1 MLHYADLAIIN
12 SLGNYYV
19 YTVRATAMSSD
30 DREFGKNDFNCCR
43 LKQRSI
49 FLGAAIAIAL
59 SAPTAL
65 SSETNEQLTKTSPN
79 YPVVESASL
88 DTDLDVPWS
97 KPVLVQDP
105 FEGEFVG
112 IFDRHFFY
120 NRVLNTSAR
129 LEVVSLWSPDTIRF
143 LLAYSDR
150 DCNYSSTYYHQT
162 ISRDCL
168 TSNAALKITD
178 VYLKLGKEVFR
189 LEGSNSRFEVDARLA
204 TALKNSPSGNVDIR
218 LIVENGETVD
228 SKIGKETVKA
238 WQEIY

>member
-1 MLHYADLAIIN
+1 MELCN
-12 SLGNYYV
+12 SNTLGI
-19 YTVRATAMSSD
+19 AAMSID
-30 DREFGKNDFNCCR
+30 DRESGKNHFNRCQF
-43 LKQRSI
+43 KQRFI

-59 SAPTAL
+59 SAQTAL
-65 SSETNEQLTKTSPN
+65 TSEKNGQLTVSTSD
-79 YPVVESASL
+79 YPVVESAKL

-97 KPVLVQDP
+97 EPVIVQDP

-120 NRVLNTSAR
+120 SRVLNTSAR

-143 LLAYSDR
+143 LLAYRDR
-150 DCNYSSTYYHQT
+150 DCNFSSSTFHHQT

-168 TSNAALKITD
+168 VSNAALKITN
-178 VYLKLGKEVFR
+178 VYLKLGEEVFR
-189 LEGSNSRFEVDARLA
+189 LESNNSRFTVDDRLA

-238 WQEIY
+238 WQVIY